1 MKKFSLLITVLTI
14 LSSVSFCQTWPRN
27 FTDEEYPSHGLNVWE
42 TYDGG
47 IVFLTEL
54 FNGRRY
60 LPGKIVKTDI
70 NGEILWQRKLFVGDT
85 LTSTN
90 DMITT
95 SDSGL
100 MLALCT
106 SYGNPVVRRDFS
118 FLKVNACGQI
128 DWCKTISNTDNRVTT
143 NTVHEVEGGYVG
155 MNINNIANNI
165 FFSLIKLDYD
175 GNILWMFDY
184 DNESIKNETHNG
196 LCVLND
202 GNLLVTG
209 TGYININLGYKP
221 LRILISPDGELIE
234 YSLLY
239 PDTDTIVGWDKQI
252 YQSLSGKIY
261 SVGSTALYSEN
272 GYFDPYSSLRIGNA
286 GDNYPPYFL
295 FQGGN
300 IDSFFN
306 EITAMSDNSLAINGI
321 TWESPT
327 FFRKHW
333 VYVFDTLGNML
344 HQRELLP
351 HYEGIGLTMST
362 TSDNKIL
369 LTGSCGENNPW
380 GFPQRNTLLLKLNAD
395 LEDDSLYT
403 GSRLYDYACG
413 EGIITCDTL
422 YMDGC
427 DVVTHVRNTQKFADN
442 EMLEV
447 YPNPVTEEFFVHLPE
462 FVSIHKKQ
470 NGGNALTRQSNYQQH
485 SVLQV
490 YDINGK
496 LINAQQLIQGQQV
509 VMFNASN
516 WAKGMFLLRLTY
528 KGKTVGNAK
537 ILK

>member
-1 MKKFSLLITVLTI
+1 MLTI
-14 LSSVSFCQTWPRN
+14 LSTVSFCQTWPKI
-27 FTDEEYPSHGLNVWE
+27 FTDEEYPSHGLNVCE

-70 NGEILWQRKLFVGDT
+70 NGEILWQRNLFVGDT
-85 LTSTN
+85 LTSTHN
-90 DMITT
+90 MITT

-100 MLALCT
+100 MIALCK

-118 FLKVNACGQI
+118 YIKLNACGQI
-128 DWCKTISNTDNRVTT
+128 DWCKTISNTDNRVIT
-143 NTVHEVEGGYVG
+143 NTIIEVEGGYIG
-155 MNINNIANNI
+155 MTISIIANDY

-175 GNILWMFDY
+175 GNIEWMFDY
-184 DNESIKNETHNG
+184 DNDEVMNETHNG

-221 LRILISPDGELIE
+221 LRILLSPDGELIE

-239 PDTDTIVGWDKQI
+239 PDTDTIVGWDNQI
-252 YQSLSGKIY
+252 YQSLSGELFSI
-261 SVGSTALYSEN
+261 GTTALNSGN
-272 GYFDPYSSLRIGNA
+272 GSYNPYSSLRIGNA
-286 GDNYPPYFL
+286 NNNYPPYFL

-300 IDSFFN
+300 IESTFTG
-306 EITAMSDNSLAINGI
+306 ITAMSDNSLAINGI

-333 VYVFDTLGNML
+333 VYVVDTMGNML

-351 HYEGIGLTMST
+351 HYNGIGLTMST

-369 LTGSCGENNPW
+369 LTGSCGVNNPW
-380 GFPQRNTLLLKLNAD
+380 GFPERNTLLLKLNAD

-403 GSRLYDYACG
+403 ASRIYDYACG
-413 EGIITCDTL
+413 EGLITYDTL

-427 DVVTHVRNTQKFADN
+427 DVVTNARNTQKFAEN
-442 EMLEV
+442 EKLEV

-462 FVSIHKKQ
+462 FVSIQNKS

-485 SVLQV
+485 SILQV

-496 LINAQQLIQGQQV
+496 LINEQKLNYGQQV
-509 VMFNASN
+509 VKFNASQ
-516 WAKGMFLLRLTY
+516 WPKGMYLLRLTY

-537 ILK
+537 VLK

>member
-1 MKKFSLLITVLTI
+1 MKKFSLLFTMLTI
-14 LSSVSFCQTWPRN
+14 LSTVSFCQTWPKI
-27 FTDEEYPSHGLNVWE
+27 FTDEENTSHGLNIWE

-47 IVFLTEL
+47 IVFLAES
-54 FNGRRY
+54 FNGQRY
-60 LPGKIVKTDI
+60 LPGWIVKTDI
-70 NGEILWQRKLFVGDT
+70 NGELLWHRNLLFGDT
-85 LTSTN
+85 LSKASHL
-90 DMITT
+90 ITT

-100 MLALCT
+100 LIFIRKTYFDPELK
-106 SYGNPVVRRDFS
+106 RDQCYMK
-118 FLKVNACGQI
+118 LNACGQI
-128 DWCKTISNTDNRVTT
+128 EWCKIIGNSDQSIWPNNVI
-143 NTVHEVEGGYVG
+143 EVEGGYVG
-155 MNINNIANNI
+155 MTVSNIANNY
-165 FFSLIKLDYD
+165 FFSLVKLDYD
-175 GNILWMFDY
+175 GNIEWMFNY
-184 DNESIKNETHNG
+184 DNEEVNSEIYTEIST
-196 LCVLND
+196 LND
-202 GNLLVTG
+202 GNFLVTG
-209 TGYININLGYKP
+209 TGQYNTNEGRRPIRVY
-221 LRILISPDGELIE
+221 ISPVGEMID

-239 PDTDTIVGWDKQI
+239 PDVDTIRGWDSQI

-300 IDSFFN
+300 LDSFFTG
-306 EITAMSDNSLAINGI
+306 ISAMSVNSLVLNGI
-321 TWESPT
+321 FRENYP
-327 FFRKHW
+327 FFNKHA
-333 VYVFDTLGNML
+333 VYILDTLGNML

-351 HYEGIGLTMST
+351 HYDGLGLTMST

-369 LTGSCGENNPW
+369 LTGSCGVNNPW
-380 GFPQRNTLLLKLNAD
+380 GFPEHNTLLFKLNAD

-403 GSRLYDYACG
+403 ASRIYDFACG
-413 EGIITCDTL
+413 EGLITYDTL

-427 DVVTHVRNTQKFADN
+427 DVVTHVSNVQKFADN

-447 YPNPVTEEFFVHLPE
+447 YPNPVTEEFYVHLPK

-470 NGGNALTRQSNYQQH
+470 NGGHALTRQSNYQQH

-516 WAKGMFLLRLTY
+516 WAKGIYLLRLTY
-528 KGKTVGNAK
+528 KGKSVGNAK